1 MTLRPH
7 RMRCFNIG
15 NVTNPAAARG
25 GRTTRI
31 KPRAAVF
38 LIPALILLFQ
48 QVMAQSSTLRN
59 TTHVALRA
67 NRPANDRKAGE
78 IILEPA
84 SLTTPTGETITFELG
99 TLYVPENRSEPK
111 SRVIG
116 VGFARFRPPHPT
128 GVPPIFQL
136 IGGPGA
142 SFLEGLKPGNNKQRV
157 PGFDLYRG
165 IGDVVFIDQRG
176 YSERGEILKFKYRT
190 TAHPLDEPL
199 SIARDT
205 ATYMSMSQ
213 AAVDSFSRKGVDLR
227 GYDVK
232 ECADDVNDLRRALAY
247 EKIILIGQSFGS
259 QWSFAVMRR
268 HPEIVARALLTGVE
282 PLDFTYDM
290 PSHVLAAVQRVWWE
304 AERDPQLNPYL
315 PAGGLM
321 AAAREVLQRL
331 ERVPVK
337 APVRNEKTGEAI
349 TITLGKEDFQRT
361 LNQEKGGTDPAF
373 ILSLYYGHYDE
384 WARSA
389 FDFRQPRDAE
399 EAIIGPL
406 IDTSLGVT
414 PRRKYLLRNDPAAAL
429 LGQWDFD
436 SYLATADIWPSK
448 DVGDEFRNE
457 IISLI
462 PVVFVEGDWDTS
474 TPIENT
480 LSVAPY
486 FMNGRV
492 VIVEHGKHFALKQM
506 VEDSPDIVTALMEFV
521 RSGKTTNLP
530 TRMTLPVHKF
540 QVPRF
545 PPPNKSSGV

>member
-1 MTLRPH
+1 M
-7 RMRCFNIG
+7 
-15 NVTNPAAARG
+15 
-25 GRTTRI
+25 

-38 LIPALILLFQ
+38 LIPTLILVFPL
-48 QVMAQSSTLRN
+48 VMAQSNLLRKTNHLAQSANTL
-59 TTHVALRA
+59 A
-67 NRPANDRKAGE
+67 NARKAGE
-78 IILEPA
+78 IKIEPA
-84 SLTTPTGETITFELG
+84 SLTTPNGETIPFELG
-99 TLYVPENRSEPK
+99 TLYVPENRSDPK
-111 SRVIG
+111 ARIIR

-128 GVPPIFQL
+128 GVPAIFQL

-157 PGFDLYRG
+157 PGLDLYRG

-176 YSERGEILKFKYRT
+176 YSERGDVLKFKYRT
-190 TAHPLDEPL
+190 TGYPLDEPL

-213 AAVDSFSRKGVDLR
+213 AAVDSFRRKGVDLR
-227 GYDVK
+227 GYEVK
-232 ECADDVNDLRRALAY
+232 ECADDLNDLRRALAY
-247 EKIILIGQSFGS
+247 DQIILVGQSFGS

-282 PLDFTYDM
+282 PLDFGYDM
-290 PSHVLAAVQRVWWE
+290 PSHVLAAVQRMWWE
-304 AERDPQLNPYL
+304 AEKDPQLKPYL
-315 PAGGLM
+315 PTGGLM
-321 AAAREVLQRL
+321 AAAREVLQHLKRG
-331 ERVPVK
+331 PVK
-337 APVRNEKTGEAI
+337 VSVKNEKTGEAI
-349 TITLGKEDFQRT
+349 TITLGKGDFQRT

-389 FDFRQPRDAE
+389 LDFRQSRDAE

-414 PRRKYLLRNDPAAAL
+414 PRREYLLRNDPATAL

-457 IISLI
+457 IISHI

-486 FMNGRV
+486 FVNGRV
-492 VIVEHGKHFALKQM
+492 LIVEHGKHFALKQM

-530 TRMTLPVHKF
+530 ARMTLPVPKF
-540 QVPRF
+540 QVPKF
-545 PPPNKSSGV
+545 PPPNKSLQVSRD

>member
-1 MTLRPH
+1 MKSRPA
-7 RMRCFNIG
+7 M
-15 NVTNPAAARG
+15 
-25 GRTTRI
+25 
-31 KPRAAVF
+31 F
-38 LIPALILLFQ
+38 LIPSLIFAFQ
-48 QVMAQSSTLRN
+48 HVIAQSSALRN
-59 TTHVALRA
+59 TTHRA
-67 NRPANDRKAGE
+67 QSANTLANDRKAGE
-78 IILEPA
+78 VVIESA
-84 SLTTPTGETITFELG
+84 SLTTPNGETIPFELG
-99 TLYVPENRSEPK
+99 TLYVPENRSDP
-111 SRVIG
+111 RARIIG

-142 SFLEGLKPGNNKQRV
+142 SFLEGLKPGNNQQRV

-165 IGDVVFIDQRG
+165 MGDVVFIDQRG
-176 YSERGEILKFKYRT
+176 YSERGEILKFKYRSIG
-190 TAHPLDEPL
+190 HPLNEPL

-205 ATYMSMSQ
+205 AAYVSMSH
-213 AAVDSFSRKGVDLR
+213 AAVDSFRKKGVDLR
-227 GYDVK
+227 GYDVQ
-232 ECADDVNDLRRALAY
+232 ECADDVNDLRRALGY
-247 EKIILIGQSFGS
+247 DRIVLVGQSFGS

-268 HPEIVARALLTGVE
+268 HPDIVARALLTGVE
-282 PLDFTYDM
+282 PLDFAYDM
-290 PSHVLAAVQRVWWE
+290 PSHVLAAVQRMWWE
-304 AERDPQLNPYL
+304 AEKDPRLKPYL

-331 ERVPVK
+331 EREPVK
-337 APVRNEKTGEAI
+337 VSVKNEKTGELI

-389 FDFRQPRDAE
+389 LDFRQSRDAE

-414 PRRKYLLRNDPAAAL
+414 PRREYLLRNDPAAAL
-429 LGQWDFD
+429 LGQWDFE
-436 SYLATADIWPSK
+436 SYLATADIWPSQ
-448 DVGDEFRNE
+448 DVGDELRNE
-457 IISLI
+457 VVSRI

-486 FMNGRV
+486 FVNGKV
-492 VIVEHGKHFALKQM
+492 LIVERGKHFALKQM
-506 VEDSPDIVTALMEFV
+506 LEDSPDTVTALTEFV

-530 TRMTLPVHKF
+530 MRITLPVQKF
-540 QVPRF
+540 QVPKF
-545 PPPNKSSGV
+545 PPPDKSLNRSGAQSSDK

>member
-1 MTLRPH
+1 M
-7 RMRCFNIG
+7 
-15 NVTNPAAARG
+15 
-25 GRTTRI
+25 

-38 LIPALILLFQ
+38 LITALILVFQ
-48 QVMAQSSTLRN
+48 QVTAQSN
-59 TTHVALRA
+59 TPRKTTDLAQTS
-67 NRPANDRKAGE
+67 RPANDRKAGE
-78 IILEPA
+78 IIIEQA
-84 SLTTPTGETITFELG
+84 SLTTPEGETIPFELG
-99 TLYVPENRSEPK
+99 TLYVPENRSDPK
-111 SRVIG
+111 SRIIG

-157 PGFDLYRG
+157 PDFDLYRN

-176 YSERGEILKFKYRT
+176 YSERGEVLTFKYRT
-190 TAHPLDEPL
+190 TGHPLDEPL

-205 ATYMSMSQ
+205 AAHVSMSR
-213 AAVDSFSRKGVDLR
+213 AAVDSFTRKGVDLR

-232 ECADDVNDLRRALAY
+232 ECADDVNDLRKALAY
-247 EKIILIGQSFGS
+247 DKIALVGQSFGS

-282 PLDFTYDM
+282 PLDFAYDM
-290 PSHVLAAVQRVWWE
+290 PSHVLAAVQRMWWE
-304 AERDPQLNPYL
+304 AEKDPQLKPYV

-331 ERVPVK
+331 EKEPVK
-337 APVRNEKTGEAI
+337 VSVKNEKTGEPI

-361 LNQEKGGTDPAF
+361 LNLEKGGTNPAF

-389 FDFRQPRDAE
+389 LASRQPRDTE
-399 EAIIGPL
+399 VAIIGPL

-414 PRRKYLLRNDPAAAL
+414 SRREYLLRNDPAGEL

-457 IISLI
+457 IISRI

-486 FMNGRV
+486 FVNGKV
-492 VIVEHGKHFALKQM
+492 VIVERGKHFALKQM
-506 VEDSPDIVTALMEFV
+506 IEDSPEIVTALVEFI

-530 TRMTLPVHKF
+530 ARMTLPLSKF
-540 QVPRF
+540 QVPKF
-545 PPPNKSSGV
+545 PPPNK

>member
-1 MTLRPH
+1 M
-7 RMRCFNIG
+7 
-15 NVTNPAAARG
+15 
-25 GRTTRI
+25 
-31 KPRAAVF
+31 KPRVAVF
-38 LIPALILLFQ
+38 LIPALILVFPQFMVRSAPLRKTPHL
-48 QVMAQSSTLRN
+48 AQS
-59 TTHVALRA
+59 A
-67 NRPANDRKAGE
+67 NAPANDRKAGE
-78 IILEPA
+78 IIIKPA
-84 SLTTPTGETITFELG
+84 SLMTPNGETITFELG
-99 TLYVPENRSEPK
+99 TLYVPENRSDPK
-111 SRVIG
+111 ARIIG
-116 VGFARFRPPHPT
+116 IGFARFRPPHST

-142 SFLEGLKPGNNKQRV
+142 SFLDGLKPGNNKQRV
-157 PGFDLYRG
+157 PGLDLYRG

-176 YSERGEILKFKYRT
+176 YSERGDVLKFKYRT
-190 TAHPLDEPL
+190 TGQPLDEPL

-213 AAVDSFSRKGVDLR
+213 AAVDSFRRKGVDLR

-232 ECADDVNDLRRALAY
+232 ECADDVNDLRKALAY
-247 EKIILIGQSFGS
+247 DQIILVGQSFGS

-282 PLDFTYDM
+282 PLDFGYDM
-290 PSHVLAAVQRVWWE
+290 PSHVLAAVQRMWWE
-304 AERDPQLNPYL
+304 AEKDPQLKPYL
-315 PAGGLM
+315 PTGGLM

-331 ERVPVK
+331 ERGPVK
-337 APVRNEKTGEAI
+337 VSVKNEKTGEAI
-349 TITLGKEDFQRT
+349 TITLGKGDFQRT
-361 LNQEKGGTDPAF
+361 LNQEKGGTDPVF

-389 FDFRQPRDAE
+389 LDFRQPRDAE

-414 PRRKYLLRNDPAAAL
+414 PRRGYLLRNDPAAAL

-457 IISLI
+457 IISHI

-492 VIVEHGKHFALKQM
+492 LIVEHGKHFALKQM
-506 VEDSPDIVTALMEFV
+506 VEDSPDMVTALMEFV
-521 RSGKTTNLP
+521 RSGNTTNLP
-530 TRMTLPVHKF
+530 TRMTLPAPKF
-540 QVPRF
+540 QVPKF
-545 PPPNKSSGV
+545 PPPNNSLDRSGGSVFLKIIGAAKVE